1 MKKLSIGDVQTLVSA
16 SFTSAIPK
24 SAPSEIVYIPVGSS
38 TITPSV
44 NGKPQKVTVNVPAE
58 KGDEI
63 AARMQKALERRL
75 AGPVRP
81 RLAFD
86 HLRTGPASG
95 HPESFRFGTIE
106 TPDGP
111 KTGIILKANWSFS
124 GKSAIEGGDYG
135 YFSPAFLMDDR
146 GEPVGLSD
154 KGEIGSLVDE
164 PAFREIGLIAASD
177 MSYVGAKESPWMQI
191 ASAHA
196 AAEPIKPDP
205 TLTNQEKTMPKQIL
219 AALNISDTAADAEGA
234 AVVAVNAMKSEITSL
249 KASDASKAK
258 EIEDLTKQVKAHENT
273 IKEQAEKRADDLI
286 QAAVTDGRILPKDED
301 SKSFYREAIVAGN
314 ASAEK
319 ILAGLPVLNKDLANK
334 VVTASKDNSTPAG
347 EHKFVTAAKA
357 LVTSKEADTIE
368 AAYGIVAQK
377 DPSLYEDFRAVLA

>member
-24 SAPSEIVYIPVGSS
+24 SAPGEIVYIPVGSS

-58 KGDEI
+58 KGNEI

-75 AGPVRP
+75 AGSVRP

-86 HLRTGPASG
+86 HAATGPAAG
-95 HPESFRFGTIE
+95 HP
-106 TPDGP
+106 
-111 KTGIILKANWSFS
+111 KSFS
-124 GKSAIEGGDYG
+124 FDPARGLILAIDWSNSGRSAIEGGDYG
-135 YFSPAFLMDDR
+135 YFSPSFLMGEN

-154 KGEIGSLVDE
+154 IGEIGSLVDE
-164 PAFREIGLIAASD
+164 PAFRSIGLIAAND
-177 MSYVGAKESPWMQI
+177 YSYLGAMYTPRMWGVHQGNPEKYLSET
-191 ASAHA
+191 
-196 AAEPIKPDP
+196 
-205 TLTNQEKTMPKQIL
+205 TLLNHQNTMPKQIL

-234 AVVAVNAMKSEITSL
+234 AVVAVNAMKSEIVTL
-249 KASDASKAK
+249 KASVSTVEGERDGFK
-258 EIEDLTKQVKAHENT
+258 TKLEAAEKT

-286 QAAVTDGRILPKDED
+286 NAAVTDGRILPKDEE
-301 SKSFYREAIVAGN
+301 SKSFYRDAIVAGN

-319 ILAGLPVLNKDLANK
+319 VLAGLPVLNKDLDKK
-334 VVTASKDNSTPAG
+334 VVNASEDKNTPAG

-357 LVTSKEADTIE
+357 LVTSKEAETIE

-377 DPSLYEDFRAVLA
+377 YPALYEEFRAVLA